1 MVSWEEL
8 LQYSLVLISL
18 VSLMIQMILP
28 KFKKANRPNANAEPA
43 GEAKT
48 KEGGEDA

>member
-18 VSLMIQMILP
+18 VSLMIQMT
-28 KFKKANRPNANAEPA
+28 KK
-43 GEAKT
+43 K
-48 KEGGEDA
+48 K

>member
-18 VSLMIQMILP
+18 VSLMIQMTN
-28 KFKKANRPNANAEPA
+28 KK
-43 GEAKT
+43 K
-48 KEGGEDA
+48 